1 MLIKC
6 FHLTQSYQVT
16 LRITFKVKKKK
27 QTVNVADYIL
37 KDCRVAILAGL
48 KMFFSY
54 SMAPFQAGI
63 SSHGIKRFGKYLNDL
78 STSG

>member
-16 LRITFKVKKKK
+16 LRITFKVKKK
-27 QTVNVADYIL
+27 QIVNVADYIL

-48 KMFFSY
+48 KMFLSY

-63 SSHGIKRFGKYLNDL
+63 SFHGIKRCGKYLNDL

>member
-1 MLIKC
+1 M
-6 FHLTQSYQVT
+6 
-16 LRITFKVKKKK
+16 
-27 QTVNVADYIL
+27 AGYIL

-54 SMAPFQAGI
+54 SIAPFQAGI

>member
-27 QTVNVADYIL
+27 QIVNIADYIL
-37 KDCRVAILAGL
+37 KDRSVAILAGL
-48 KMFFSY
+48 KMFLSY

-63 SSHGIKRFGKYLNDL
+63 SFHGIKRCGKYLNDL
-78 STSG
+78 STGG

>member
-6 FHLTQSYQVT
+6 FHLTQRYQVT

-27 QTVNVADYIL
+27 KQIVNVAVYIL

-48 KMFFSY
+48 KMFLSY
-54 SMAPFQAGI
+54 SMAPFQAAI
-63 SSHGIKRFGKYLNDL
+63 SFHGIKRCGKYLNDL
-78 STSG
+78 